1 MTRFAFLEYYF
12 FYAYNDFERY
22 QTAIFD
28 NEHEGDDEGCCL
40 VFDRNVINLAASGGV
55 PGRCSRRCRTA

>member
-40 VFDRNVINLAASGGV
+40 VFDRARHQ
-55 PGRCSRRCRTA
+55 PRGRRATCRR

>member
-1 MTRFAFLEYYF
+1 MAWNAVTRFAFLEYYF

-40 VFDRNVINLAASGGV
+40 VFDRNVLNLAATSGD
-55 PGRCSRRCRTA
+55 PRRC

>member
-1 MTRFAFLEYYF
+1 MAWDAVTRFAFLEYYF

-22 QTAIFD
+22 QTALFD

-40 VFDRNVINLAASGGV
+40 VFDRERARS
-55 PGRCSRRCRTA
+55 SRRRAADPGDS